1 MSVRSVKDA
10 VRAVT
15 IQDNRLDKADAQK
28 ILDAAGGSVSE
39 GEANAI
45 REALSSSTYEVAGDA
60 RTMLRS
66 ALSDIASM
74 RRYADDQNRSVS
86 RRAGALA
93 AEEKEI
99 LTPGTTTK
107 SFGGSVVPE
116 AVKAVLNTALD
127 AGAVAYD
134 VAELDPEPTKD
145 EKGEGFTVTGKWS
158 PYPQEIRASGS
169 MSFAHT
175 EITPQKLDDDMATEQ
190 TFKIQKGIKSET
202 VTDRRTGQ
210 TTTIQTVEY
219 ETVTRKGT
227 GSITSQYDEAS
238 HPDTMARA
246 RNGDK
251 WASNFAILA
260 DGSVHALPASR
271 RTASEPGLI
280 LTNPSL
286 ARGKRMLFNGHITIR
301 DGVVTSVGMS
311 GRLQKMA
318 AEGDAKFVNPLPIL
332 EAWGFKIAP
341 NLRLNFEGSGED
353 PSIDA
358 QTHVIGD

>member
-15 IQDNRLDKADAQK
+15 INDNRLDKADAQK

-45 REALSSSTYEVAGDA
+45 RESLQASTYEVASDA
-60 RTMLRS
+60 RQLLQS
-66 ALSDIASM
+66 ALSDITSM
-74 RRYADDQNRSVS
+74 RRHAEQQNRTVN
-86 RRAGALA
+86 RRAATLG
-93 AEEKEI
+93 AEEKAI
-99 LTPGTTTK
+99 LEPGAATK
-107 SFGGSVVPE
+107 SFGGSPVPE
-116 AVKAVLNTALD
+116 AVKAIVNTALA

-134 VAELDPEPTKD
+134 VAELSPEPTKD
-145 EKGEGFTVTGKWS
+145 DAGDGYTVSGKWS
-158 PYPQEIRASGS
+158 PYPQEIGASGS
-169 MSFAHT
+169 MSFSHT
-175 EITPQKLDDDMATEQ
+175 EITPEKLQKDMETEQ
-190 TFKIQKGIKSET
+190 TFKIQKGVKSET

-210 TTTIQTVEY
+210 TRTIQTVEY

-238 HPDTMARA
+238 HSDTMARA

-260 DGSVHALPASR
+260 DGSFHALPASR
-271 RTASEPGLI
+271 RTASQPGLI

-301 DGVVTSVGMS
+301 NGEVTSIGMS
-311 GRLQKMA
+311 GRLHKMA
-318 AEGDAKFVNPLPIL
+318 AEGDAKFVNPLPLL
-332 EAWGFKIAP
+332 EAWGFKISP
-341 NLRLNFEGSGED
+341 QLRLNFEGTGARPNVD
-353 PSIDA
+353 PN
-358 QTHVIGD
+358 THVIGS

>member
-15 IQDNRLDKADAQK
+15 INDNRLDKADAQK

-45 REALSSSTYEVAGDA
+45 RESLQSSSYEVAGDA
-60 RTMLRS
+60 RQLIQS
-66 ALSDIASM
+66 SLSDINSM
-74 RRYADDQNRSVS
+74 RRHAEQQNRTVS
-86 RRAGALA
+86 RRAVSLES
-93 AEEKEI
+93 EEKSI
-99 LTPGTTTK
+99 LEPGAATK
-107 SFGGSVVPE
+107 SFGGSPVPE
-116 AVKAVLNTALD
+116 AVKAIVNTALA

-134 VAELDPEPTKD
+134 VAELDAEPAKD
-145 EKGEGFTVTGKWS
+145 DHGDGFTVTGKWS

-169 MSFAHT
+169 MSFSHT
-175 EITPQKLDDDMATEQ
+175 ELTPEKLQKDMETEQ

-202 VTDRRTGQ
+202 VTDRRSGQ
-210 TTTIQTVEY
+210 TQTIQTVEY

-251 WASNFAILA
+251 WASNFGILA
-260 DGSVHALPASR
+260 DGSFHALPASR

-286 ARGKRMLFNGHITIR
+286 ARGKRMLFNGHITIQN
-301 DGVVTSVGMS
+301 GVVTSIGMS

-318 AEGDAKFVNPLPIL
+318 ADGDAKFVNPLPLL
-332 EAWGFKIAP
+332 EAWGFKISP
-341 NLRLNFEGSGED
+341 NLRLNFEGSGPD
-353 PSIDA
+353 PKIDA
-358 QTHVIGD
+358 NTHAIGD